1 MHIYRALNGMSL
13 FKSITI
19 PRSCKSKSRRKIA
32 LSHFSALMI
41 LSGAFASQ
49 PTFGA
54 SLSQDTQ
61 AARAHRVESRIKRI
75 NAGEFDQFEVHGFKR
90 FSAADKAKL
99 TQWIK
104 VGVNA
109 TRDTLG
115 VYPSRLI
122 FHLVPKK
129 SNQPVPWAYTRRD
142 NPQRIY
148 LHVDSRFGQDKF
160 INDWT
165 IYHEISHLAIPYLG
179 TKYAWLAEG
188 FASFMQYQVMAKADI
203 LAGTTE
209 QNYTKK
215 IAPHLKW
222 FNSDL
227 PPASIARR
235 LMSNK
240 QYPAAY
246 WGSAYFFILADNILQ
261 EQHDTRLITLIS
273 QYQFCC
279 NEPHASAE
287 QLMSDLDGLLGAPV
301 FTPLLASFESSP
313 ARQLYSVES
322 PTAG

>member
-1 MHIYRALNGMSL
+1 MDN
-13 FKSITI
+13 
-19 PRSCKSKSRRKIA
+19 
-32 LSHFSALMI
+32 
-41 LSGAFASQ
+41 
-49 PTFGA
+49 
-54 SLSQDTQ
+54 Q
-61 AARAHRVESRIKRI
+61 AARVHKVESRIKRI
-75 NAGEFDQFEVHGFKR
+75 NAGEFDQFEIHGFKR
-90 FSAADKAKL
+90 FSAPDKAKL
-99 TQWIK
+99 TQWVK

-179 TKYAWLAEG
+179 ARYAWLAEG
-188 FASFMQYQVMAKADI
+188 FASFMQYQVMAKAGL
-203 LAGTTE
+203 LAGTIE
-209 QNYTKK
+209 QNYAKK

-227 PPASIARR
+227 SPASIARR

-261 EQHDTRLITLIS
+261 EQHDTRLTTLIS

-279 NEPHASAE
+279 NDPHASAE
-287 QLMSDLDGLLGAPV
+287 QLMSDLDGLLGASV
-301 FTPLLASFESSP
+301 FTPLLKSFESSA
-313 ARQLYSVES
+313 ARQLYPEDFPSQHS
-322 PTAG
+322 LTRK